1 MDLYGSPRSSL
12 PGAPQTL
19 HLGLRFGRWAL
30 FLLGT
35 WQGCW
40 NSQDISAKQTVLV
53 AHIFWL
59 KQLEVTEVI
68 SCDFT
73 SSEKCIQWVELVH
86 VPLCNETT
94 PGGDVGLVVSHHARH
109 GWLVSWVKGG

>member
-12 PGAPQTL
+12 PGAPQMM

-73 SSEKCIQWVELVH
+73 SSEKMH
-86 VPLCNETT
+86 SM
-94 PGGDVGLVVSHHARH
+94 G
-109 GWLVSWVKGG
+109 